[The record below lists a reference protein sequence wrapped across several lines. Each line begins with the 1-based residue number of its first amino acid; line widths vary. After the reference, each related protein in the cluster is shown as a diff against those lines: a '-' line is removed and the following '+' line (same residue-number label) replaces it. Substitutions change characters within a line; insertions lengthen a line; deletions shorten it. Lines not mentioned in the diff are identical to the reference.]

1 MEVVRMSEVPA
12 EPFENR
18 LFTSSD
24 VKRRPLASGS
34 KDYAASEV
42 IFGRGVRNKF
52 HIHESDQLLIVTSGR
67 GLIVTDGEERALEP
81 GDVVFAP
88 AGEKHWHGA
97 APDSEFA
104 HITITRAGTGMTQV
118 ED

>member
-1 MEVVRMSEVPA
+1 MQVSRMSEAPL
-12 EPFENR
+12 EPLNSP

-24 VKRRPLASGS
+24 VRRRDLAAGS

-42 IFGRGVRNKF
+42 HFGTGVRNKF

-67 GLIVTDGEERALEP
+67 GLIVTDAEKRTLEP
-81 GDVVFAP
+81 GDVVLAP

-104 HITITRAGTGMTQV
+104 HITITRAGAGMTQV
-118 ED
+118 EE